1 MNALFLPQWQA
12 YLRYLD
18 LPGMEPACV
27 YLAGLGLAATAAYP
41 RTVASPGLATR
52 RSIMVDWFGC
62 GYSDRPE
69 NFDYSIQGHAAT
81 IAALL
86 EHLDLKA
93 CTVIGH
99 SMGGAVAIVLASQ
112 WPDLVGRLVL
122 AEANLDAGG
131 GMLSRSIATQSE
143 ADFVSRGRQ
152 QLLQQ
157 LRADAINGDVAAA
170 VVLGIAQLAAPFALY
185 RTAVSLVQG
194 MLPGWREQLYQLP
207 VPRAFLFGERSLPD
221 GDADLLPAQGIRVA
235 VVPRAAH
242 GMMIENP
249 EGFAGTLMSV
259 IGE

>member
-1 MNALFLPQWQA
+1 MDALFLPQWQA

-69 NFDYSIQGHAAT
+69 NFDYTIQGHAAT

-112 WPDLVGRLVL
+112 WPDLVARLVL

-131 GMLSRSIATQSE
+131 GMLSRSIASQSE
-143 ADFVSRGRQ
+143 ADFVSRGCQ

-157 LRADAINGDVAAA
+157 LRADAINGDLAAA
-170 VVLGIAQLAAPFALY
+170 VALGIAQMAAPFALY

-207 VPRAFLFGERSLPD
+207 VPRAFLFGEYSLPD
-221 GDADLLPAQGIRVA
+221 EDADLLPTRGVQVA
-235 VVPRAAH
+235 VVPRAGH

-249 EGFAGTLMSV
+249 AGFASALATIL
-259 IGE
+259 GE